1 VSPRSRS
8 SWPLLALLALL
19 AAPAPVPAQRRGE
32 VPLTDVLQIV
42 VLEREVLAIDAE
54 SGGTRSR
61 DLEIGEQVRWTGSR
75 GRVGVV
81 LTDRRVLAVAT
92 RSAAWQEARWRR
104 TERPPDRALLGDR
117 VAVLASSVRAIGF
130 DGGSGNLVERTLA
143 PSESV
148 LRSEVSENVGVVV
161 TARRAMGV
169 TPFVGGFFEV
179 DLHVSERLEGVEA
192 TGNLATVR
200 TSHRLL
206 TFSALSGAWAE
217 RNLDLR

>member
-1 VSPRSRS
+1 MSPHRCSLRT
-8 SWPLLALLALL
+8 LLALVALL
-19 AAPAPVPAQRRGE
+19 AAPAGAQRGE
-32 VPLTDVLQIV
+32 VPLADVLQIV

-54 SGGTRSR
+54 SGGSRSE
-61 DLEIGEQVRWTGSR
+61 DLEISERVLWYGAR

-81 LTDRRVLAVAT
+81 LTDRRMLAVAT

-117 VAVLASSVRAIGF
+117 VAVLASSLRAVGF
-130 DGGSGNLVERTLA
+130 DGGSGNLVERTLG
-143 PSESV
+143 PGETV

-179 DLHVSERLEGVEA
+179 DLHVSERLQGVEA

-200 TSHRLL
+200 TSRRLL

-217 RNLDLR
+217 RSLDLR

>member
-1 VSPRSRS
+1 VSARRRC
-8 SWPLLALLALL
+8 SWILLALLALL
-19 AAPAPVPAQRRGE
+19 ASPAGAQRRGE
-32 VPLTDVLQIV
+32 VPLADVLQIV

-54 SGGTRSR
+54 SGGSRSE
-61 DLEIGEQVRWTGSR
+61 DLEIGERVLWHGAR

-81 LTDRRVLAVAT
+81 LTDRRLLAVAT

-104 TERPPDRALLGDR
+104 NERPPDRVLLGDR

-130 DGGSGNLVERTLA
+130 DGGSGNLVERTLGPGEA
-143 PSESV
+143 V
-148 LRSEVSENVGVVV
+148 LRSEASENVGVVV
-161 TARRAMGV
+161 TGRRAMGV

-200 TSHRLL
+200 TSRRLL

-217 RNLDLR
+217 RSLDLR